1 MSPSE
6 APDKPYKK
14 VDGELVFEDETK
26 LRAIGNSQ
34 GVILP
39 ASLVKKVLGAELG
52 LNFDLE
58 VIQKHGLFSIL
69 LTPKIGIRIKE
80 ETR

>member
-1 MSPSE
+1 MSQ
-6 APDKPYKK
+6 AKDKPYKK
-14 VDGELVFEDETK
+14 IDGELVWEDETT
-26 LRAIGNSQ
+26 LRSIGNSQ

-39 ASLVKKVLGAELG
+39 AGLLKKVLGAELG

-69 LTPKIGIRIKE
+69 LTPRIGIRIKE
-80 ETR
+80 ETK